1 MGMAYKLEIAT
12 PDGEVYTGNATRLIC
27 RTIDGDVCIMARH
40 TNYCTALGMGLAK
53 VTMEDGTV
61 RNAACMGGML
71 TVMEGVCR
79 LVATTWEWQEDIDFE
94 RASRAKNKA
103 EEQLDRREHLDDR
116 DVQLAEAKLKR
127 ALIRTSIAKL

>member
-12 PDGEVYTGNATRLIC
+12 PDGEVYIGNATRLIC

-53 VTMEDGTV
+53 VTMEDGSV

-71 TVMEGVCR
+71 TVVEGVCR

-94 RASRAKNKA
+94 RAKIAKSKA

>member
-1 MGMAYKLEIAT
+1 
-12 PDGEVYTGNATRLIC
+12 
-27 RTIDGDVCIMARH
+27 
-40 TNYCTALGMGLAK
+40 MGLAK

-94 RASRAKNKA
+94 RANRAKDKA
-103 EEQLDRREHLDDR
+103 EEKLDRREHMDDR

>member
-1 MGMAYKLEIAT
+1 
-12 PDGEVYTGNATRLIC
+12 
-27 RTIDGDVCIMARH
+27 
-40 TNYCTALGMGLAK
+40 
-53 VTMEDGTV
+53 
-61 RNAACMGGML
+61 
-71 TVMEGVCR
+71 MEGVCR

-94 RASRAKNKA
+94 RAKIAKSKA